1 MGHTPNNPI
10 REPRHHVPERAEARP
25 QDPRSNTRPRGNGQL
40 DGRETD
46 KSARKLQMV
55 LGH

>member
-10 REPRHHVPERAEARP
+10 REPRHHVPERAETRP